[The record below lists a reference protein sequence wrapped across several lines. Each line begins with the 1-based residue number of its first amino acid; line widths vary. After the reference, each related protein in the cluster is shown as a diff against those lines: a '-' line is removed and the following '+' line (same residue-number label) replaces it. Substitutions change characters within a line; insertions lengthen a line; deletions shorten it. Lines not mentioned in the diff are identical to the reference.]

1 MKVILEFE
9 TTDETGEVSCSENT
23 ALMEMTEQGLRLC
36 YVEDVSGDGN
46 KTRNTLLLSDTTLRV
61 LRNGEL
67 QSDFLYE
74 HGMQHNTVYQTP
86 YGTFP
91 VTLHTKRFT
100 HNAEGVDYKN
110 KKVTDNF
117 FIELGLA
124 YTLSIGADTPMK
136 MEMNLKIRPV

>member
-9 TTDETGEVSCSENT
+9 TKDESGEMSFSEHT
-23 ALMEMTEQGLRLC
+23 ALMEMTEQGLRLS

-61 LRNGEL
+61 LRSGEL
-67 QSDFLYE
+67 QSDFWYE
-74 HGMQHNTVYQTP
+74 RGMQYNTAYQTP

-91 VTLHTKRFT
+91 VRLHTKRFT
-100 HNAEGVDYKN
+100 HTAEGVDYKN
-110 KKVTDNF
+110 KIMEADF

-124 YTLSIGADTPMK
+124 YTLTIGADTPMK
-136 MEMNLKIRPV
+136 MEMKLKVKPV